1 MKTTVVGLAM
11 MLISITAF
19 PQGDAI
25 TKFFTKYQDDETF
38 SQVTVSSKMF
48 SMLMDMQVE
57 NTEDQEIINAVSKLK
72 GLRILG
78 KDHTRDGRTLYKE
91 ALALLPSNDYEE
103 LMSVRDEDKD
113 MKFFIRSGSSAGKI
127 AELVMVMGG
136 NDDFMVLSLFGDIDL
151 KQIGKIGSKMDIS
164 GLDHLHKLD
173 KNDKGGKDGKNGK
186 DTSKEPKQE
195 KKN

>member
-11 MLISITAF
+11 MLISLTAF
-19 PQGDAI
+19 SQGDAI

-48 SMLMDMQVE
+48 SLLMDMQVD
-57 NTEDQEIINAVSKLK
+57 NPEDQEVINAISKLK

-91 ALALLPSNDYEE
+91 ALSLLPSKDYEE

-113 MKFFIRSGSSAGKI
+113 MKFFIRSGTAAGKI

-136 NDDFMVLSLFGDIDL
+136 NDDFMVLSLFGEIDL

-173 KNDKGGKDGKNGK
+173 KNDKGGKDNK
-186 DTSKEPKQE
+186 DNSKEPKKDKQ
-195 KKN
+195 N

>member
-1 MKTTVVGLAM
+1 MKKLVAIVVLM
-11 MLISITAF
+11 ITASGAF
-19 PQGDAI
+19 AQDAI
-25 TKFFTKYQDDETF
+25 SKFFSKYQDDETF

-48 SMLMDMQVE
+48 SLLMDMQVD
-57 NTEDQEIINAVSKLK
+57 NPEDQEVIDAISKLK

-91 ALALLPSNDYEE
+91 ALALLPSKDYEE

-113 MKFFIRSGSSAGKI
+113 MKFFIRSGSGAGKI

-136 NDDFMVLSLFGDIDL
+136 NDDFMVLSLFGEIDL

-173 KNDKGGKDGKNGK
+173 KNDKGGKDN
-186 DTSKEPKQE
+186 SKEPKE
-195 KKN
+195 DKKN